1 MVRSMM
7 SQTSLP
13 KSFWGYALET
23 AAFLINRL
31 PSKSVQKTPYEIWTG
46 QPPVLSFVR
55 IWGCDVYVR
64 KMFSDKLEPK
74 SEKCLFVG
82 YPKET
87 KGYYFYNPE
96 ENKVFVARRG
106 TFLEEDFISQ
116 RASGSRIDLEE
127 VRDP

>member
-1 MVRSMM
+1 M
-7 SQTSLP
+7 
-13 KSFWGYALET
+13 
-23 AAFLINRL
+23 
-31 PSKSVQKTPYEIWTG
+31 
-46 QPPVLSFVR
+46 LSFVR

-64 KMFSDKLEPK
+64 KLFSDKLEPK

-96 ENKVFVARRG
+96 ENKVFIARRG

-127 VRDP
+127 VRDPEINVEPMEIHPNPSIVEDVEPSAQG